1 MSIGAIIGGILGLAG
16 GLFQGYQTKRANDA
30 QMNLAKQQF
39 ELQKKQAQ
47 EEEQARNKLN
57 QKEVD
62 VEGLLSD
69 NTASGLGENV
79 LAGLGSFNANKNTL
93 NKKNTLLGG

>member
-1 MSIGAIIGGILGLAG
+1 MLSAILGGILGSTMGFLT
-16 GLFQGYQTKRANDA
+16 GYQTKRSNDA
-30 QMNLAKQQF
+30 QKELAERQF
-39 ELQKKQAQ
+39 ELQKRQAQ

-69 NTASGLGENV
+69 NTATGLGENI
-79 LAGLGSFNANKNTL
+79 LSGLGSFNSNKNTL
-93 NKKNTLLGG
+93 NKKNNLLGG

>member
-1 MSIGAIIGGILGLAG
+1 MLGAILGGILGLTS

-30 QMNLAKQQF
+30 QYSLAKKQY
-39 ELQKKQAQ
+39 ELQQKQAQ

-62 VEGLLSD
+62 VEGLLTENSYG
-69 NTASGLGENV
+69 GLGENI
-79 LAGLGSFNANKNTL
+79 LSGLGSFNATKNIL
-93 NKKNTLLGG
+93 NKKNNLLGG